1 MGPGGQERNVQLQS
15 WSSVIGEHAQ
25 ALTQDPQ
32 ANCSLFQGTEVFLV
46 PPHTLAFS
54 EKKMAVNSIKL
65 DSRGHIF
72 IFNACSVALT
82 LGRIIQ
88 EFLKVVAHKEK
99 LLNSK
104 QKGKEYA
111 MLELGW
117 LFGFTYTNQTGTIIR
132 ISDLIQRQVHRRE
145 KSILNCISVA

>member
-15 WSSVIGEHAQ
+15 WSSVIGEYAQ

-32 ANCSLFQGTEVFLV
+32 ASCSLFQGTAVFPV
-46 PPHTLAFS
+46 PPHTLACS

-65 DSRGHIF
+65 DSRGLIF

-88 EFLKVVAHKEK
+88 EFLKVVAYKEK

-104 QKGKEYA
+104 QKGKECA

-132 ISDLIQRQVHRRE
+132 ISDLTQRQVHRRE
-145 KSILNCISVA
+145 KSTLNCISVA